1 MKLLL
6 VLPPLGLGSGNI
18 SVCVLSCLTRCEPT
32 RLFCPWSFLGKDSGM
47 GYHFL
52 LWGIFLTQGSN
63 VYLLHPLHWQVD
75 FSPLCHQRNPQNIK
89 NMISFEF
96 GMTNTVWKWAS
107 KVALVVKNLLAGA
120 GDARDACSIP
130 GLERS
135 PGEGNG
141 NLLQYSCL
149 GESHGQKSLA
159 GYNHGITKSRTRLS
173 TQTTAPSFR
182 LTEGQD
188 LG

>member
-1 MKLLL
+1 MFKRKFSL
-6 VLPPLGLGSGNI
+6 VGELRNSSVGNNKFGGRGHPMNNTLSLRVSGV
-18 SVCVLSCLTRCEPT
+18 S
-32 RLFCPWSFLGKDSGM
+32 
-47 GYHFL
+47 
-52 LWGIFLTQGSN
+52 
-63 VYLLHPLHWQVD
+63 QV
-75 FSPLCHQRNPQNIK
+75 
-89 NMISFEF
+89 
-96 GMTNTVWKWAS
+96 V
-107 KVALVVKNLLAGA
+107 LVVKNLPAKA
-120 GDARDACSIP
+120 GDTRDAGLIP
-130 GLERS
+130 GLGRS